1 MRPPDRIRSIL
12 PRLLATA
19 CVVLP
24 ATATAD
30 EPAAGRVILE
40 TGGYWRC
47 HFTWKTIQL
56 RRKSGEL
63 ESVSVEWRDR
73 GRAQVEKAGEI
84 VRTSPPEENWT
95 AGDFDDSHWARA
107 RGPLFTRGTRQIA
120 LICARGKFTVT
131 DPAEAGALKLHL
143 AYRGGAVVY
152 VNGCEIARGHLPKGK
167 TDPETPAEDYPE
179 EAYLAPDGYLLRV
192 GFGEPEKYA
201 DRFALRRRRL
211 EAEVPASALRKGV
224 NVLAVELHRAP
235 VSEVFYVSR
244 FRDSR
249 NYFLWDMVGLE
260 EVRLTA
266 RRGAGV
272 AANVARPEGLQVWNH
287 PVFVS
292 VHNTDHGD
300 PAEALRPIEIAAARN
315 GAFSGQV
322 VVGSREAIRGLAATA
337 AKLTHP
343 AGGAI
348 GAEAVQV
355 RYARPGD
362 HSATHNENHRI
373 RAGIPHER
381 LRRRFDGLEETPP
394 AEVPVDEKA
403 GGAVQP
409 IWLTV
414 RVPRDARPGDYAGK
428 LTLRADGT
436 GPVDVP
442 VRLHVADWTLP
453 DPNDYRSHIGL
464 IQSPDTLAIR
474 YGAEMWSD
482 AHWRLI
488 DRSFALLG
496 EVGCK
501 VVYIPLLRRTY
512 FGNEHSMVRWARQP
526 DGSYGYDFGL
536 VEKYLD
542 TAIRH
547 LGRVP
552 VVCLYCWDVNTGSK
566 YFGTREFAASAAL
579 PFTLIDPAT
588 GKLSEAVGPKWGR
601 AAEFWKPLMQGMRR
615 VLSVRGVGGSMM
627 VGIAGDR
634 QPNRDAVE
642 DLKAA
647 APDAPWVCS
656 SHSAPS
662 DLFGQPVGYMSGVW
676 GLQPAP
682 DPAVRRY
689 YGWKSP
695 VRIVAFPRAGSSVV
709 GVGMRHRSALGV
721 YRIAVESALTARG
734 RGEGL
739 RGIGR
744 CGADFWPVLPGV
756 RGKRTVLGRYP
767 ETAAWHGGWLRNS
780 TPYVLA
786 GGAEGPV
793 ATARFEMLRE
803 GIQACEARIFL
814 EEALTDPA
822 RRARL
827 GEDLARRCQDVLD
840 ERVRANRRAI
850 AGGGRYLTWTWFAG
864 SGVLRRTRRL
874 YTAAGEAAAALRAGG
889 AG

>member
-1 MRPPDRIRSIL
+1 MRPPNGIRPVL
-12 PRLLATA
+12 HCLLGAA
-19 CVVLP
+19 LAVPP
-24 ATATAD
+24 ATAAAD
-30 EPAAGRVILE
+30 ETATSSVVLE
-40 TGGYWRC
+40 TASYWRC

-63 ESVSVEWRDR
+63 ELVSAEWRDR
-73 GRAQVEKAGEI
+73 GRAQVEKAGEA

-95 AGDFDDSHWARA
+95 ARDFDDSHWARA

-120 LICARGKFTVT
+120 LICARGKFTVR

-152 VNGCEIARGHLPKGK
+152 VNGREIARGHLPGAK
-167 TDPETPAEDYPE
+167 TDLEAPAEDYPE
-179 EAYLAPDGYLLRV
+179 EAYVAPDGYLLRV
-192 GFGEPEKYA
+192 GFREPEKYP
-201 DRFALRRRRL
+201 DRFALRRRSL
-211 EAEVPASALRKGV
+211 EAEIPASALRKGV

-235 VSEVFYVSR
+235 VSEVFYVSK

-249 NYFLWDMVGLE
+249 QYFLWDMVGLE
-260 EVRLTA
+260 EVRLTGRPGEA
-266 RRGAGV
+266 V
-272 AANVARPEGLQVWNH
+272 VPNVGRPGGLQVWSH

-300 PAEALRPIEIAAARN
+300 PAEELRPIEIAAARN

-322 VVGSREAIRGLAATA
+322 VVGSREAIRGLVAAAT
-337 AKLTHP
+337 KLTHP
-343 AGGAI
+343 AGAAI

-355 RYARPGD
+355 RYARPGN
-362 HSATHNENHRI
+362 HAVTHNENHLI

-394 AEVPVDEKA
+394 AEAPVDQKA
-403 GGAVQP
+403 GGTVQP
-409 IWLTV
+409 VWITV
-414 RVPRDARPGDYAGK
+414 RVPPDATPGNYAGK
-428 LTLRADGT
+428 LTLRADGIE
-436 GPVDVP
+436 PIEVP
-442 VRLHVADWTLP
+442 VRLHVAGWTLP
-453 DPNDYRSHIGL
+453 DPKDYRSHIGL
-464 IQSPDTLAIR
+464 VQSPETLAIH
-474 YGAEMWSD
+474 YGAAMWSD

-496 EVGCK
+496 QVGCK
-501 VVYIPLLRRTY
+501 VLYIPLLRRTY
-512 FGNEHSMVRWARQP
+512 FGNEHSMVRWVKEP

-547 LGRVP
+547 LGKVP

-566 YFGTREFAASAAL
+566 YFGSRKFSDSAAL
-579 PFTLIDPAT
+579 PFSLLDPAT
-588 GKLSEAVGPKWGR
+588 GKLSEAVGPQWGR
-601 AAEFWKPLMQGMRR
+601 AATFWRPLMQGMRR
-615 VLSVRGVGGSMM
+615 ILSLRGVGNSMM

-634 QPNRDAVE
+634 QPNKDAVE

-656 SHSAPS
+656 SHSAPE
-662 DLFGQPVGYMSGVW
+662 DFFGQPVGYMSGVW
-676 GLQPAP
+676 GLQAAP

-709 GVGMRHRSALGV
+709 GVGMRHRSALGA
-721 YRIAVESALTARG
+721 YLIAVESALTARG

-744 CGADFWPVLPGV
+744 CGADFWAVLPGV
-756 RGKRTVLGRYP
+756 RGKRSVLGRYP
-767 ETAAWHGGWLRNS
+767 ETSAWHGGWLRNS

-786 GGAEGPV
+786 PGANGPV
-793 ATARFEMLRE
+793 ATVRFEMLRE
-803 GIQACEARIFL
+803 GIQACEARIFI
-814 EEALTDPA
+814 EDALTDPPK
-822 RRARL
+822 RDRL
-827 GEDLARRCQDVLD
+827 GADLARRCQEVLD

-864 SGVLRRTRRL
+864 SGVAERTGRL
-874 YTAAGEAAAALRAGG
+874 YTAAGKVAAALRANSEP
-889 AG
+889 